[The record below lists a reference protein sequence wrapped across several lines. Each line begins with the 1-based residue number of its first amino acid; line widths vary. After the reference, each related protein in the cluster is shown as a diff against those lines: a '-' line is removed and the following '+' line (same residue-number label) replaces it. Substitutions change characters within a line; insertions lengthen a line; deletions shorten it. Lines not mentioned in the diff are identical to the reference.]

1 MLKFLENGTAYF
13 VSKTGRAYE
22 VLEGMTI
29 GKADR
34 FASDMCIIFYT
45 NLTEEEYIKTNT
57 CELGDIDWDIVPQNE
72 YVNFCMGSNFIL
84 AEDGDTAKYIDEYI
98 EEYEQKR
105 GWVKSINL
113 DQLGSMMG
121 IPVTHM

>member
-34 FASDMCIIFYT
+34 FTSDMSIIFYT
-45 NLTEEEYIKTNT
+45 NLTEEQYIKVET
-57 CELGDIDWDIVPQNE
+57 DIDWDIVPQNE
-72 YVNFCMGSNFIL
+72 YVNFCYGASFLTRDEETSKAID
-84 AEDGDTAKYIDEYI
+84 AYIDEF
-98 EEYEQKR
+98 EKAH
-105 GWVKSINL
+105 GWI
-113 DQLGSMMG
+113 
-121 IPVTHM
+121 